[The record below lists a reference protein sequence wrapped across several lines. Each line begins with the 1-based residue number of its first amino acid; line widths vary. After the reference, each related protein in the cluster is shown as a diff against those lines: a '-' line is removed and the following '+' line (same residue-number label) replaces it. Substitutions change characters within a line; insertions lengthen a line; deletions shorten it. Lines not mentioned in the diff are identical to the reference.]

1 MRGERAIFARNP
13 VKPCY
18 RRCVLVPLAMQIVS
32 VLISTLDA
40 LIVTYVLVFF
50 AINVAFVLM
59 SMRRIGDELAGE
71 EVSPAIDRQNDR
83 FMPHVTL
90 LVPAYNEEVTIC
102 ESIRSLLRL
111 RYPSFE
117 IVICNDGSKDKTIQE
132 LLRAFHFVR
141 TEIEYDEQIATAPIR
156 GFYEVRGALP
166 KGLKRLILIDKENGG
181 KADALNAAI
190 NVAQGEYVTSMDADS
205 LLTPDA
211 LLLAARRIVVD
222 REGIVAVGVQVG
234 ISNGSVVSDGRV
246 VEMRL
251 PKTWIGRFQIVEY
264 MRSFAQGR
272 VAFGALKSLLV
283 LSGVFALMRRD
294 LVVAVG
300 GFLTKRMRSRVG
312 LEYCGEGGHTVCE
325 DMEIVVRLH
334 RYLLDKKLPGKIAI
348 MPFATAWTEAPEN
361 YRDIGKQRSRWYRGL
376 WEVLTYHRVMMFNP
390 RYRQVGLFSLPYQ
403 LVFEALAPVI
413 ECAGYLTLAL
423 TLALD
428 ILSARALLSFLA
440 LAGAINLALST
451 LSVLMCIRS
460 ERGSAGAVQ
469 GLSLFRYERLRD
481 VLVLLLAG
489 FLSNLGYR
497 QYLVA
502 WQLKGLYDFLKGKQG
517 WDKFAR
523 KGFAPRP
530 A

>member
-1 MRGERAIFARNP
+1 MR
-13 VKPCY
+13 
-18 RRCVLVPLAMQIVS
+18 IVS
-32 VLISTLDA
+32 VLIATLDA
-40 LIVTYVLVFF
+40 LIVSYVLVFF
-50 AINVAFVLM
+50 AINVAFVVL
-59 SMRRIGDELAGE
+59 SALRIRDELAGE
-71 EVSPAIDRQNDR
+71 HVRPALDRQQDR
-83 FMPHVTL
+83 FLPLVTL

-102 ESIRSLLRL
+102 DSIRSLLRL
-111 RYPSFE
+111 RYPAFE
-117 IVICNDGSKDKTIQE
+117 IVICNDGSKDKTVQE

-166 KGLKRLILIDKENGG
+166 QGLTRLVLIDKENGG

-190 NVAQGEYVTSMDADS
+190 NLAQGEYVTSMDADS

-211 LLLAARRIVVD
+211 LLLAARRILVD
-222 REGIVAVGVQVG
+222 PEGIVAVGVQVG
-234 ISNGSVVSDGRV
+234 MSNGSVVSDGRV

-264 MRSFAQGR
+264 MRSFSQGR
-272 VAFGALKSLLV
+272 VAFAALRSLLV

-294 LVVAVG
+294 LVLAIG
-300 GFLTKRMRSRVG
+300 GFLTKRIRSRVG
-312 LEYCGEGGHTVCE
+312 IEYCGEGVHTVCE

-334 RYLLDKKLPGKIAI
+334 RYLLDKKLPGAI
-348 MPFATAWTEAPEN
+348 TILPFPTAWTEAPEN

-376 WEVLTYHRVMMFNP
+376 WEVLSYHRSMIFNP
-390 RYRQVGLFSLPYQ
+390 RFRQVGLFSLPYQ
-403 LVFEALAPVI
+403 LFFEALAPVI
-413 ECAGYLTLAL
+413 ECAGYLVLVL

-428 ILSARALLSFLA
+428 ILSFKALLSFMA
-440 LAGAINLALST
+440 LAAATNLALST
-451 LSVLMCIRS
+451 LSILLCVRS
-460 ERGSAGAVQ
+460 ERGAASAVE
-469 GLSLFRYERLRD
+469 GLSLFRYDRLRD
-481 VLVLLLAG
+481 VLVLLVAG

-523 KGFAPRP
+523 KGFAARP